1 MTHGA
6 VAKRQTPSAATWF
19 PFPTPILVFRDFLIH
34 AVSTRAICDLVYIV
48 YSRLASCYDW
58 LRALQSGICNTT
70 HHVPRDAHTAT
81 ATRHLALLALATRN
95 SQLATRKW
103 Q

>member
-1 MTHGA
+1 M
-6 VAKRQTPSAATWF
+6 
-19 PFPTPILVFRDFLIH
+19 
-34 AVSTRAICDLVYIV
+34 CDLVYIV

-81 ATRHLALLALATRN
+81 RHLALLALADR
-95 SQLATRKW
+95 SALANRKW